1 MPELDEVWVDTV
13 SAPVVWAR
21 DRGTLEF
28 AIEVFDEFIQGGFVG
43 NDLGLGRD
51 IGAELAGPRPGA
63 KVLFREARVDF
74 CRDAFDAYLAFEDWP
89 EEA

>member
-1 MPELDEVWVDTV
+1 M
-13 SAPVVWAR
+13 VWAR

-28 AIEVFDEFIQGGFVG
+28 PIEVFDEFIQGGFVG

-63 KVLFREARVDF
+63 KVLF
-74 CRDAFDAYLAFEDWP
+74 
-89 EEA
+89 